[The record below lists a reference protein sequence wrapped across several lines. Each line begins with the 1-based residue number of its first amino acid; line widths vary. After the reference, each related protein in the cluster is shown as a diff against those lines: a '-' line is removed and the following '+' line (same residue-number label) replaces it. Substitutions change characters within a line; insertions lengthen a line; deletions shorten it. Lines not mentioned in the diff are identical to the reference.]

1 MMKNLAYFMKG
12 CEILGKYNLLNE
24 SWIPVIENESL
35 KNKKVSLIDIFE
47 NAEKYKGLAGDTKTQ
62 DFAMTRLLLAVL
74 QTVFSRFDYDGK
86 PHPGIV
92 LDEKF
97 MQVEDVDEDEVDD
110 YIESLQ
116 ETWKMLWESKKF
128 PEIISKYLRLWE
140 DRFYFL
146 DDKHPF
152 YQVRKDEISDDKLKK
167 GEATEVLGKTINRT
181 ISESNNKVALFSP
194 KNDFILN
201 KSILTEDQALRWIIT
216 YQNYSAL
223 TDKAVF
229 DTEKYTGDVGWLF
242 QLGGIYLKGG
252 NLFETLILNVILP
265 FIENEHIGF
274 IEKPCWE
281 YDSKKIIE
289 ERLLNKI
296 PNNLAELY
304 TNWARAIYIDLNT
317 NFDEALNLK
326 VVVLP
331 KNKDSVPRIEP
342 MTLWALNEK
351 KSKKADFFPV
361 KLKSNESLWRSFGLL
376 TIPEEYAK
384 NNEIKGKLP
393 YIIKYIRD
401 KQKFLGNYS
410 INIEGTSIE
419 HTRDAS
425 SIIVDEIYDS
435 LSTNELVLSDIA
447 EEGWISLI
455 NSEVNLSK
463 KIVGGIF
470 GYFISDLMTVR
481 NDKSK
486 DFKKQK
492 VEELY
497 YKLNEPFKDWLVS
510 INKEDEKNKKI
521 REWRVTLKSLVINE
535 AREMV
540 SQANTR
546 DYRGIEKDGKIIN
559 IATIYNKFINIL
571 NKTIG

>member
-1 MMKNLAYFMKG
+1 M
-12 CEILGKYNLLNE
+12 
-24 SWIPVIENESL
+24 
-35 KNKKVSLIDIFE
+35 
-47 NAEKYKGLAGDTKTQ
+47 
-62 DFAMTRLLLAVL
+62 
-74 QTVFSRFDYDGK
+74 
-86 PHPGIV
+86 
-92 LDEKF
+92 
-97 MQVEDVDEDEVDD
+97 
-110 YIESLQ
+110 
-116 ETWKMLWESKKF
+116 
-128 PEIISKYLRLWE
+128 
-140 DRFYFL
+140 
-146 DDKHPF
+146 
-152 YQVRKDEISDDKLKK
+152 
-167 GEATEVLGKTINRT
+167 
-181 ISESNNKVALFSP
+181 
-194 KNDFILN
+194 
-201 KSILTEDQALRWIIT
+201 
-216 YQNYSAL
+216 
-223 TDKAVF
+223 
-229 DTEKYTGDVGWLF
+229 
-242 QLGGIYLKGG
+242 
-252 NLFETLILNVILP
+252 
-265 FIENEHIGF
+265 
-274 IEKPCWE
+274 
-281 YDSKKIIE
+281 
-289 ERLLNKI
+289 
-296 PNNLAELY
+296 
-304 TNWARAIYIDLNT
+304 
-317 NFDEALNLK
+317 
-326 VVVLP
+326 VLP

-435 LSTNELVLSDIA
+435 LSINELVLSDIA